1 MRFLLTSRLSEVLR
15 SRIWG
20 FFAGKSQIIAV
31 SWGACKATDRRDSFA
46 TLFIQFIFRV
56 KLSRFIFSFP
66 FYSCSKIA
74 TNVADIRTSEI
85 YNEVNKLKKLGE
97 RRATKRAVYP
107 LLVPPSEARV
117 QRGRGLKVRRSRT
130 HNNNLFLS
138 NLILFLAFYY
148 DGS

>member
-1 MRFLLTSRLSEVLR
+1 MRAQRGSERSGESRTHNEH
-15 SRIWG
+15 
-20 FFAGKSQIIAV
+20 
-31 SWGACKATDRRDSFA
+31 
-46 TLFIQFIFRV
+46 
-56 KLSRFIFSFP
+56 FSF
-66 FYSCSKIA
+66 FVCTFNYYSLCWFFDIYTFLILGWCAISA
-74 TNVADIRTSEI
+74 NVADIRTSEI